1 MPSARW
7 RATWPSPTIGTER
20 RVLVAPEKVVTV
32 NQLHVETD
40 TERLVKAGVRLWL
53 SSEIKRSV
61 TGIAGKRQGSWPVS

>member
-7 RATWPSPTIGTER
+7 RAPWPSRTIGTER

-32 NQLHVETD
+32 NQLHVETHTATD

-53 SSEIKRSV
+53 SAESS
-61 TGIAGKRQGSWPVS
+61 AP